1 MTFKKVLF
9 EVIFLNDFQIRKPR
23 MTFKKV
29 LLEVVF
35 LNDFQKGVN
44 QFRYIKQL
52 IGAKVK

>member
-35 LNDFQKGVN
+35 LNDFQKGFV
-44 QFRYIKQL
+44 
-52 IGAKVK
+52 